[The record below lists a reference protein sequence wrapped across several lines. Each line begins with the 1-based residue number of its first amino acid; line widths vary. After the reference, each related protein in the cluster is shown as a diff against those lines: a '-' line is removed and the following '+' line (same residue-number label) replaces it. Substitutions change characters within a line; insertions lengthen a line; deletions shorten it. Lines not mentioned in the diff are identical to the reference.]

1 MSLQRLYREWPV
13 VSKKEKNKTVIQTVS
28 VVIFMGAMAWASVP
42 FYDWF
47 CRVTGFGGITQ
58 VAEGGSDTVLSET
71 MKVRFDASLERNMPW
86 EFKPA
91 QREMEIQIGATGLA
105 FYEAYNP
112 TDRPVAGTAS
122 YNVTPYEAGGFFS
135 KIDCFC
141 FEEQILM
148 PGERVQMPVTFFV
161 DPEIVDD
168 RDAKY
173 TKVIT
178 LSYTFYEKDL
188 PLEQENASLNRK
200 INFNQLLSEGNPN
213 GT

>member
-1 MSLQRLYREWPV
+1 MLRLYREWPV
-13 VSKKEKNKTVIQTVS
+13 VSKKAKNKTLIQTVS
-28 VVIFMGAMAWASVP
+28 VVIFMGTMAWASVP

-58 VAEGGSDTVLSET
+58 VAESGSDTVLSET